1 MLPTQ
6 AGRWGGGGRGVRGA
20 VRCVQSC
27 VWRHVVCAFL
37 VSIKIE
43 VKLKKEIGRPPGGR
57 RHAAVSQTFAFE
69 RTTTYEV
76 VVWFF
81 QTLASVFWISSVF
94 VYGGFEAGD
103 ILQLLAAI
111 AWAMSNAAALPN
123 TLKLRP
129 SSARSRDVEL
139 DAV

>member
-1 MLPTQ
+1 MRL
-6 AGRWGGGGRGVRGA
+6 AGRA
-20 VRCVQSC
+20 SES
-27 VWRHVVCAFL
+27 FL
-37 VSIKIE
+37 APE
-43 VKLKKEIGRPPGGR
+43 MRFRAPPEQR
-57 RHAAVSQTFAFE
+57 TSRFDAAVSQTFSFE

-81 QTLASVFWISSVF
+81 QTLASLFWISSVF

>member
-1 MLPTQ
+1 MRL
-6 AGRWGGGGRGVRGA
+6 AGRA
-20 VRCVQSC
+20 SES
-27 VWRHVVCAFL
+27 FL
-37 VSIKIE
+37 APE
-43 VKLKKEIGRPPGGR
+43 MRFRAPPEQRTSWLGR
-57 RHAAVSQTFAFE
+57 RTSRFDAAVSQTFAFE

-81 QTLASVFWISSVF
+81 QTLASLFWISSVF

-111 AWAMSNAAALPN
+111 AWVMSNAAALPN

>member
-1 MLPTQ
+1 MSLKSP
-6 AGRWGGGGRGVRGA
+6 R
-20 VRCVQSC
+20 
-27 VWRHVVCAFL
+27 
-37 VSIKIE
+37 SIIINSTPFYCGY
-43 VKLKKEIGRPPGGR
+43 VFFWI
-57 RHAAVSQTFAFE
+57 SQTFVFE

-81 QTLASVFWISSVF
+81 QTLASLFWISSVF